1 MTTTTLEK
9 TQIFQSRWGFHPVD
23 YEEFLFLKKA
33 HQLLFHAYCDVKK
46 YKRWYNK
53 DPQNRKGPE
62 PRVPDGF
69 VETGYHKCGAKV
81 FYGKGF
87 RRYGRENL
95 YHHIL
100 EEYRYARIPH
110 AAEYV
115 RPLDLPD
122 DLDQII
128 EQLEQFYGE

>member
-1 MTTTTLEK
+1 MTVATLEK
-9 TQIFQSRWGFHPVD
+9 PQIFKSRWGYHPVD

-33 HQLLFHAYCDVKK
+33 HWLLFCAYRDVNR
-46 YKRWYNK
+46 YKRWSNK

-69 VETGYHKCGAKV
+69 IETGFHCCGTKF

-87 RRYGRENL
+87 RKYGRKNL

-100 EEYRYARIPH
+100 EEYRYTRIPH
-110 AAEYV
+110 AAENV
-115 RPLDLPD
+115 RQLDLPD
-122 DLDQII
+122 DLDQIVKR
-128 EQLEQFYGE
+128 LEQFYG